1 MIERSVVEAAVQE
14 CSQSVDE
21 TMYVEKMN
29 FSPMLEVLSEN
40 YFLGEIN

>member
-29 FSPMLEVLSEN
+29 FSPMLGMLSLN
-40 YFLGEIN
+40 YFLGEMN

>member
-21 TMYVEKMN
+21 TMYVDKMN
-29 FSPMLEVLSEN
+29 FPPAGNMKCLF
-40 YFLGEIN
+40 YFLFF

>member
-29 FSPMLEVLSEN
+29 FSPHVGN
-40 YFLGEIN
+40 A